1 MSGVSCEERH
11 EGKEKNKGDYVICS
25 FNKIEEMQLE
35 VVLIIRRVLR
45 V

>member
-1 MSGVSCEERH
+1 MRRR
-11 EGKEKNKGDYVICS
+11 KKKKDYVICG

-45 V
+45 ERAF